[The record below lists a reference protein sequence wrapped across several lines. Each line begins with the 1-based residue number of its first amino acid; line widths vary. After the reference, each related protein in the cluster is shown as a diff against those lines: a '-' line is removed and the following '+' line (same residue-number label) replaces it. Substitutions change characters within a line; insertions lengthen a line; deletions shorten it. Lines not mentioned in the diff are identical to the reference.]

1 MKLQY
6 DITGKNNTIDLFVLN
21 QCTTDALRYAKQSNS
36 EVAGVKI
43 NQTTE
48 SNDFIVGFRM
58 EVTLVEKE
66 KS

>member
-21 QCTTDALRYAKQSNS
+21 QCTSDALRYAEQSDS
-36 EVAGVKI
+36 EAVGVKI
-43 NQTTE
+43 IQTTE

-58 EVTLVEKE
+58 EVTLSEKE
-66 KS
+66 KI